1 MRIAM
6 RLFAVGLLCAGCL
19 VTAPVTVT
27 AAEATKVIFRTDFK
41 VNGYV
46 GPFALAQERGYYR
59 AAGLDVEL
67 GQGQGSATTIQT
79 VATGSDTF
87 GIADS
92 ATVLLGVSA
101 QNIPVK
107 ILSVY
112 LQTGTSGLI
121 YLPTS
126 GFDGKI
132 ASLKGRPVVSSAG
145 AGDLT
150 LLEPALATASMTNKD
165 VDLRLVDFN
174 ARVPVF
180 LQTPTAVLTGFA
192 SGDFLRVQAR
202 APSVLYKPYADYG
215 VIAYSTGLIVGN
227 QFMSKNP
234 DKVRAFVEASAKG
247 WDDAAR
253 DPEAAITA
261 LLKIFPDQDKTM
273 VSGGLKIVVE
283 SGLHTDATKGKPIGW
298 TAESDW
304 ESMIKVLEK
313 YAGMKPKPAKAYYTN
328 EFVASR

>member
-1 MRIAM
+1 MKITMRTVC
-6 RLFAVGLLCAGCL
+6 VGLLSAIVL
-19 VTAPVTVT
+19 VTTGLSAN
-27 AAEATKVIFRTDFK
+27 AADATKVVFRTDFK

-46 GPFALAQERGYYR
+46 APFALALERGYYR
-59 AAGLDVEL
+59 ATGLDVEL
-67 GQGQGSATTIQT
+67 GQGQGSTTTIQT
-79 VATGSDTF
+79 VATGADTF
-87 GIADS
+87 GIADA

-126 GFDGKI
+126 GFDGSIK
-132 ASLKGRPVVSSAG
+132 SLKGRPIISSAG

-150 LLEPALATASMTNKD
+150 LLEPALNSDGLTSKD

-180 LQTPTAVLTGFA
+180 LQTPNAVLTGFA

-202 APSVLYKPYADYG
+202 APSVLYRPYADYG
-215 VIAYSTGLIVGN
+215 IIAYSTGLIVGT
-227 QFMSKNP
+227 QFMTKNP

-247 WDDAAR
+247 WADAAR
-253 DPEAAITA
+253 DPDAAIVA
-261 LLKIFPDQDKTM
+261 LLKQFPDQDKTM
-273 VSGGLKIVVE
+273 LSNGLKIVIN
-283 SGLHTDATKGKPIGW
+283 SGLHTAATKGKPIGW

-304 ESMIKVLEK
+304 EAMIKTLEK
-313 YAGMKPKPAKAYYTN
+313 YAGMKPKPANVYYTD
-328 EFVASR
+328 EFIAGR